1 MAQNL
6 CRKKLSHYLNRYFSI
21 YKLSRNIEK
30 ENSNN
35 IKCDISKKNLLK
47 RKISKFPDFDFVIN
61 LSGQKQLDS
70 SKMKE
75 NIYLG
80 NKNLIECFKNT
91 KTKIILFSTILVYG
105 HSPI

>member
-1 MAQNL
+1 MIFQ
-6 CRKKLSHYLNRYFSI
+6 
-21 YKLSRNIEK
+21 
-30 ENSNN
+30 
-35 IKCDISKKNLLK
+35 KKNLLK

-80 NKNLIECFKNT
+80 NKNLIECFNIQKL
-91 KTKIILFSTILVYG
+91 KLFYFRLF
-105 HSPI
+105 